1 MGYKQVIQRL
11 AKKRLRMSVPV
22 QISDTEDLISSE
34 QSPRFKK
41 VPTLGPAI
49 TQIVLCIGQ
58 IVLVFTLP
66 SLYDRHSNG
75 AHSFGSFS
83 LLIYTHGAHWA
94 AFLIIDQFLHYHHH
108 KSRLQGYLEFYVRT
122 KNIRRAPFYI
132 LSIGNAVLMIVVM
145 ILHDLCDSS
154 KECSRTFTK
163 VDYLRGLITLESMV
177 IICLVVSYIM
187 ILSDF
192 HKKQFPPDVL
202 REDLTNSVMLSS
214 SNGELIGCVGRDQ
227 MAEVLERQAE
237 MIRYLHEHSES
248 LGRKILLLTS
258 QLSQK
263 ERVV

>member
-1 MGYKQVIQRL
+1 LIHFYKRV
-11 AKKRLRMSVPV
+11 KMSVPV

-41 VPTLGPAI
+41 VPTLGAAI

-132 LSIGNAVLMIVVM
+132 LSVGNAVLMIVVM
-145 ILHDLCDSS
+145 ILHDLCDSNNS
-154 KECSRTFTK
+154 CTHTFTK
-163 VDYLRGLITLESMV
+163 VDYLRGLITLESLV
-177 IICLVVSYIM
+177 VICLVVSYIL
-187 ILSDF
+187 ILTD
-192 HKKQFPPDVL
+192 HHNKQLPPDVM
-202 REDLTNSVMLSS
+202 REDLTSS
-214 SNGELIGCVGRDQ
+214 IMQNTSQDDVIGCLEPDQ
-227 MAEVLERQAE
+227 MMEVLERQAE
-237 MIRYLHEHSES
+237 MIRYLHEHTEN
-248 LGRKILLLTS
+248 LGRKILVLTS

-263 ERVV
+263 ERTA

>member
-1 MGYKQVIQRL
+1 MGIQRL
-11 AKKRLRMSVPV
+11 AKKRVKMSVPV

-41 VPTLGPAI
+41 VPTLGAAI

-132 LSIGNAVLMIVVM
+132 LSVGNAVLMIVVM
-145 ILHDLCDSS
+145 ILHDLCDSNNS
-154 KECSRTFTK
+154 CTHTFTK
-163 VDYLRGLITLESMV
+163 VDYLRGLITLESLV
-177 IICLVVSYIM
+177 VICLVVSYII
-187 ILSDF
+187 ILVEF
-192 HKKQFPPDVL
+192 NKRQLPPDVL
-202 REDLTNSVMLSS
+202 REDINNTVMLSE
-214 SNGELIGCVGRDQ
+214 SNGEVVGCVSPDQ
-227 MAEVLERQAE
+227 MVDVLERQAE
-237 MIRYLHEHSES
+237 MIRYLHEHTQH
-248 LGRKILLLTS
+248 LGRKILLLTT
-258 QLSQK
+258 QLG
-263 ERVV
+263 